1 MNQFV
6 KNITAFVDALGYDE
20 PAVIIP
26 LAQVAWDSDQDRDDF
41 IKYLTREVSN
51 A

>member
-6 KNITAFVDALGYDE
+6 KDVTAFVDALGYDY
-20 PAVIIP
+20 PGIVISLANIP
-26 LAQVAWDSDQDRDDF
+26 WESEKDRDDF
-41 IKYLTREVSN
+41 IKSLTRE